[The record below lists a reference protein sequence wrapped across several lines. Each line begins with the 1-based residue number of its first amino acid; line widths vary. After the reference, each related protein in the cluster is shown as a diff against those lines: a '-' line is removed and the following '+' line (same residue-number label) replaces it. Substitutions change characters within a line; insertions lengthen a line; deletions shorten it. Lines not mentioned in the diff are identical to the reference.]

1 MNWARSYGVDEV
13 TMKDRNTAIWATA
26 ASAILC
32 GCPGIFLGMTGFVI
46 ALGQTD
52 IDINFIFGILFV
64 AFGIGFVL
72 IPIGIGLYNFGP
84 TRRKKRAQVED
95 IDEPLP
101 PAI

>member
-1 MNWARSYGVDEV
+1 MNWARSDGVDEV
-13 TMKDRNTAIWATA
+13 TMKDRNTAIWVTA

-72 IPIGIGLYNFGP
+72 IPIGIGLYTLGP
-84 TRRKKRAQVED
+84 IGNKKRAKIQD